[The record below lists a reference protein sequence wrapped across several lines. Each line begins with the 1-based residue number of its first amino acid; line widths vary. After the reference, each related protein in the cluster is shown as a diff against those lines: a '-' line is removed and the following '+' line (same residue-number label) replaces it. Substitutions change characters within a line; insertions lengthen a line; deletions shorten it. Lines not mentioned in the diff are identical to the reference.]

1 MADALRVGIAGL
13 GTVGVGV
20 VKLALANHDLITRR
34 AGRSIQIVAVS
45 ARDRTRDRGI
55 SLDGVDWL
63 DDPAGLVPLEAVDVV
78 VELIGGSDGP
88 ALNLAQA
95 CIAAGKPFVTANKA
109 MIAHHGLA
117 LAEAAERA
125 GVAFKYEA
133 AVAGGIP
140 VIKGLREGAAANEIT
155 QVYGILNGTCN
166 YILTTMEAEGRD
178 FGGVLED
185 AQALG
190 YAEADPAFDV
200 DGIDAAHKLSI
211 LASLAFGTRIDFA
224 GVATKGIQ
232 AILAGDIAQARAL
245 GFRVRL
251 VGRAEADAQG
261 LLQSVQPCLV
271 PVSHPLAHV
280 AGAMNAVVAEGN
292 FVGRLF
298 FEGRGA
304 GEGPTASAVVADL
317 IDIARGE
324 LGPAFAM
331 PVASLAEPGNADAG
345 ARVGRFYLRFTVA
358 DRPGVLAEITAAM
371 RDAEVSI
378 ESVIQRGEAPDGG
391 VLLVMTTHECAEARV
406 ADALAALAGSPS
418 LVGEPM
424 VMPILD
430 V

>member
-1 MADALRVGIAGL
+1 MTEPLRIALAGL

-20 VKLALANHDLITRR
+20 VKLLAANRDLITRR
-34 AGRSIQIVAVS
+34 AGRPITIVAVS
-45 ARDRTRDRGI
+45 SRDRARDR
-55 SLDGVDWL
+55 GVDLGGFDWV
-63 DDPAGLVPLEAVDVV
+63 DDATQLAERSDVDAV

-88 ALNLAQA
+88 ALTLARRT
-95 CIAAGKPFVTANKA
+95 IDAGRAFVTANKA
-109 MIAHHGLA
+109 MIAHHGLE

-125 GVAFKYEA
+125 GTALKYEA

-140 VIKGLREGAAANEIT
+140 VIKGLREGAAANEIA

-178 FGGVLED
+178 FGAVLAD

-211 LASLAFGTRIDFA
+211 LASLSFGTRLDFA
-224 GVATKGIQ
+224 AVTTTGIRD
-232 AILAGDIAQARAL
+232 ILAGDIAQAKAL
-245 GFRVRL
+245 GYRVRL
-251 VGRAEADAQG
+251 VGRAEAVEG
-261 LLQSVQPCLV
+261 KLLQSVQPCLV

-324 LGPAFAM
+324 YGPAFAM
-331 PVASLAEPGNADAG
+331 PIASLADPGRADTG
-345 ARVGRFYLRFTVA
+345 SRIGRFYLRFTVA

-371 RDAEVSI
+371 RDAGVSI
-378 ESVIQRGEAPDGG
+378 ESMIQRGEAPDGG
-391 VLLVMTTHECAEARV
+391 VLLVMTTHAGPERAV
-406 ADALAALAGSPS
+406 ANTVAALANSPS
-418 LVGEPM
+418 LVGRPM